1 MSKRVKHTESGA
13 YTSSTQDS
21 EEVEPR
27 ERPEGQK
34 KGKDRLKGK
43 EKKCTTEHNLETLK
57 TEKMR
62 LYYEVVQK
70 KAEAMKLAAQSIE
83 KTAKENTKKDLLSK
97 YLDLM
102 VVDTSGYDDTRLQH
116 HKSLVKYMEMKL
128 FYDLYLVSL

>member
-1 MSKRVKHTESGA
+1 M
-13 YTSSTQDS
+13 
-21 EEVEPR
+21 
-27 ERPEGQK
+27 
-34 KGKDRLKGK
+34 
-43 EKKCTTEHNLETLK
+43 ETLK

-62 LYYEVVQK
+62 LYYEAVQK
-70 KAEAMKLAAQSIE
+70 KAEAMKLAARSIE

-128 FYDLYLVSL
+128 FSDLYLVSL